1 MKKKLETIKNKPH
14 LAATFT
20 TLLATLVAFNVIFA
34 WLFIGPM
41 AAQNTHNLVIATLL
55 TVIETAA
62 VIALFRGIPHHEG
75 EMSEEPLKA

>member
-41 AAQNTHNLVIATLL
+41 AAHNTHNLVIA
-55 TVIETAA
+55 
-62 VIALFRGIPHHEG
+62 R
-75 EMSEEPLKA
+75 